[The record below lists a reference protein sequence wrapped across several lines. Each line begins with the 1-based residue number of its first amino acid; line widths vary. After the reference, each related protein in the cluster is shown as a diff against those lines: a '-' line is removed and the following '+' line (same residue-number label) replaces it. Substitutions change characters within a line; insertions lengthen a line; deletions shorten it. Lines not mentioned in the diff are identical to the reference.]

1 VKAFADLGDLP
12 EADRV
17 KLVVE
22 ACRAGNI
29 CGVVVETQAKADR
42 YAELFKA
49 YGVRIID
56 TKPGPIKDSVMLRV
70 GPKES

>member
-12 EADRV
+12 EEDRIKV
-17 KLVVE
+17 IVE

-29 CGVVVETQAKADR
+29 CGVVFETQEKADR
-42 YAELFKA
+42 YSLMLRA